1 MKKYTP
7 LALLGTFILMMGC
20 VTTGVSADDS
30 HGKWEKSEKKT
41 YEKRQSLGYSGAVS
55 LSGAQLECVR
65 TAVTTRETT
74 VKKAYSTLSSTYLT
88 GLDTRL
94 QSLST
99 TWTLTDRVVRKEARE
114 NAWSTWNTVAKNAR
128 ELFKQEKKGAWET
141 FRNAVK
147 VCRVHPSEVESN
159 SMQNADV
166 Q

>member
-1 MKKYTP
+1 MKKYTL
-7 LALLGTFILMMGC
+7 LALLATFALMGGI
-20 VTTGVSADDS
+20 TAGASADSS
-30 HGKWEKSEKKT
+30 HGEWKSLEKKNS
-41 YEKRQSLGYSGAVS
+41 EKRQSLGYSGSTS

-88 GLDTRL
+88 GLDVRL

-99 TWTLTDRVVRKEARE
+99 AWTLTDRVARKESRE
-114 NAWSTWNTVAKNAR
+114 NAWNTWNTTARNAR

-147 VCRVHPSEVESN
+147 ACRVHPSEVESS

>member
-1 MKKYTP
+1 MKKYTS
-7 LALLGTFILMMGC
+7 LALLAGFALMSA
-20 VTTGVSADDS
+20 VITGVSADNS
-30 HGKWEKSEKKT
+30 HGEWKKYEKNT
-41 YEKRQSLGYSGAVS
+41 HEKRQSLGYSGSTS

-74 VKKAYSTLSSTYLT
+74 VKKSYSTLSSVYLT

-99 TWTLTDRVVRKEARE
+99 AWTLTDRVARKEARE
-114 NAWSTWNTVAKNAR
+114 NAWNTWNTTARNAR

-147 VCRVHPSEVESN
+147 ACRVHPSEVESS